1 MTGKDILTAFGGI
14 DESLIEDGEK
24 RKNTKKAVII
34 KFCAAAACLAVTAV
48 GVFAALKGNA
58 GVFGRNTETENT
70 AGTDDVKESAS
81 NADDG
86 TYAEMIGGD
95 YYAENSEDYTTAMP
109 SWEERSIASK
119 FSEIK
124 LGSCEYSVWN
134 KKADNDDIGSFIEKT
149 VITGRDYLTEK
160 EYTQN
165 AELYELRGIA
175 REAAIAVKYDG
186 DGDFYICRSH
196 NYRPATLG
204 LFINALGLEKNLEFK
219 EVCADIRKCDKVTKR
234 IEYTGWNAKKIT
246 ELLLECKAA
255 RAADEE
261 EVPWFSAD
269 IEIDASL
276 NAVGQTGVYIAISRD
291 GYLET
296 NILDTAKLFFIGKS
310 AAERI
315 IGYFEKNCASKT
327 LQTYSVSDDGGNTD
341 EAFTGS
347 AAASGA
353 VTSAYIP

>member
-1 MTGKDILTAFGGI
+1 MTGKDILTALGGI
-14 DESLIEDGEK
+14 DESLIEDGG
-24 RKNTKKAVII
+24 RHRNVKKAIVAR
-34 KFCAAAACLAVTAV
+34 FCTAAACLAVTAV
-48 GVFAALKGNA
+48 GVFAAVTALNGNA
-58 GVFGRNTETENT
+58 GMFGRNTETEHT
-70 AGTDDVKESAS
+70 AATDDVKESAS
-81 NADDG
+81 NAANG
-86 TYAEMIGGD
+86 AYAETV
-95 YYAENSEDYTTAMP
+95 EDETATVP

-119 FSEIK
+119 FSEIIR
-124 LGSCEYSVWN
+124 GDCEYSVWN
-134 KKADNDDIGSFIEKT
+134 KKANNDDIGSFIEKT

-186 DGDFYICRSH
+186 DEDFYICRSY

-219 EVCADIRKCDKVTKR
+219 DVCADIRKGEKVTKR

-246 ELLLECKAA
+246 ELLLECKSAES
-255 RAADEE
+255 ADEE

-269 IEIDASL
+269 LEIDASL

-296 NILDTAKLFFIGKS
+296 NILDTGKLFFIGKS
-310 AAERI
+310 AAERF

-327 LQTYSVSDDGGNTD
+327 LQTYSVSDDNGNTD

-347 AAASGA
+347 SAASEA